1 MRSAQRGRAIQR
13 SKTRRPTQGQAM
25 NYLKQGTNMTT
36 NNQGSLCAA
45 MDLEQISAELEKAQA
60 DVAML
65 ERLKRLSI
73 EYGKASAA
81 RDKAIASEAKAIEA
95 ERFAGIGN
103 VRVTQSANTIGENLL
118 RSAFTIAYTKPR
130 WDMYEM
136 VQTPYSV
143 DGFGPLPPEVLDYI
157 ILKRPSLIPSAI
169 SALNPDCPTDAFRQY
184 FLILRRGYQVA

>member
-1 MRSAQRGRAIQR
+1 
-13 SKTRRPTQGQAM
+13 
-25 NYLKQGTNMTT
+25 MTT
-36 NNQGSLCAA
+36 NNQGSLSAA
-45 MDLEQISAELEKAQA
+45 MDLEQISAELEEAQA

-65 ERLKRLSI
+65 ERLKSSVDRVKRLSI
-73 EYGKASAA
+73 EHGKASAA

-157 ILKRPSLIPSAI
+157 IIKQPILIPAAI
-169 SALNPDCPTDAFRQY
+169 SALNPDDPTDAFRQY